1 VNASS
6 ASRKA
11 QAIVNRLHRENPGA
25 TDYELAAA
33 FADVVSKDDT
43 LKGIEYPDGHVTEDW
58 LCVDCGV
65 NTAPGI
71 PDGATVL
78 KQLND
83 TGSSPAQV
91 GPDTEVYT
99 VRNTIWKK
107 AGMEP
112 FGGCLCVGCL
122 ERRLG
127 RKLKP
132 KDFLR
137 GHSFNEMP
145 GSERL
150 LKRQKRRA

>member
-1 VNASS
+1 MNASS

-11 QAIVNRLHRENPGA
+11 QAIAERLCRENPDA
-25 TDYELAAA
+25 TDSALREA

-43 LKGIEYPDGHVTEDW
+43 LRGTEFPDGQVTEDW

-71 PDGATVL
+71 PDGITVL
-78 KQLND
+78 KQIEA
-83 TGSSPAQV
+83 TGSSTVRV
-91 GPDTEVYT
+91 GPDTEVYC
-99 VRNTIWKK
+99 VRNAVWKK

-112 FGGCLCVGCL
+112 FGGCLCIGCL
-122 ERRLG
+122 EKRLRR
-127 RKLKP
+127 RLKP

-150 LKRQKRRA
+150 MKRQKR